1 MGDEQW
7 KWAGPTIHYHMGLC
21 KYYVVIVRV
30 DALVGFM
37 CFFFF
42 WVFAVDPNEWTDLFG
57 VYQLLL
63 GSLL

>member
-37 CFFFF
+37 CFFSFGILLCR
-42 WVFAVDPNEWTDLFG
+42 NEWTDLFG
-57 VYQLLL
+57 VYQLLI